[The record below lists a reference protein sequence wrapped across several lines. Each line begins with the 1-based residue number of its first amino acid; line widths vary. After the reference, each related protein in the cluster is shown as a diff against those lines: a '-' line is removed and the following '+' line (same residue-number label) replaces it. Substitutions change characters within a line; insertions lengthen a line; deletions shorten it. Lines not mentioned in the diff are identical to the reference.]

1 MLALEE
7 PVKVSSPAVVE
18 VGEDEVLASDE
29 VPGEEEKCGGCGDNK
44 NKPVLLNKK
53 CRDCGCRKCGG
64 KNEPN
69 SQIMCDECSCAYHL
83 ACIGEPNNSTLND
96 THLHRTTTKHTA
108 VP

>member
-1 MLALEE
+1 MTDDDDDTVRQVLALEE

-29 VPGEEEKCGGCGDNK
+29 APGQEEKCGGCGDNK
-44 NKPVLLNKK
+44 NKPVLLAKK

-64 KNEPN
+64 KHEPN

-83 ACIGEPNNSTLND
+83 ACIGEKDGN
-96 THLHRTTTKHTA
+96 HI
-108 VP
+108 